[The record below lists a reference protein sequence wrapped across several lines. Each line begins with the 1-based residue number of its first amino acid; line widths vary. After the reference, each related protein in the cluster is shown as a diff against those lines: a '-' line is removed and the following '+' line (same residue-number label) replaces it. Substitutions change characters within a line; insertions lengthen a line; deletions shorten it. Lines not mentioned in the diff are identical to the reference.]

1 MTDLPCAR
9 ASTSIGDID
18 ANSTQGQSVTLQMS
32 EGESWTVTP
41 TGQAQISTRGVS
53 GGPLQAPTTIAT
65 ATTFGP
71 YAESGTLTIFA
82 MTGSATYTGSE
93 LSALVS
99 GAGNALWANR
109 CRSGGGRHLQRVLR
123 RHRHRRKLLV
133 HSGNWWRPS
142 VGRVILKN
150 LTSSVTHNTTTRTVM
165 DYATIPGWLWQDGDI
180 IDLEWCK
187 TLTGTDT
194 DTTETARAPLLPRS
208 AMP

>member
-1 MTDLPCAR
+1 
-9 ASTSIGDID
+9 
-18 ANSTQGQSVTLQMS
+18 MS

-99 GAGNALWANR
+99 ALVSADGIPRNRIVKRGANLIDTTISTGWT
-109 CRSGGGRHLQRVLR
+109 RSGTSCGRE
-123 RHRHRRKLLV
+123 
-133 HSGNWWRPS
+133 G
-142 VGRVILKN
+142 
-150 LTSSVTHNTTTRTVM
+150 
-165 DYATIPGWLWQDGDI
+165 I
-180 IDLEWCK
+180 I
-187 TLTGTDT
+187 
-194 DTTETARAPLLPRS
+194 
-208 AMP
+208 

>member
-1 MTDLPCAR
+1 
-9 ASTSIGDID
+9 
-18 ANSTQGQSVTLQMS
+18 MS

-99 GAGNALWANR
+99 GAGVSVLSAASAGQDSGWIAYTPGMRLAYALDSGSTTTTFSVDISNDGSTSLGQAFTGTWASTTAEISPPIWLTNTQAR
-109 CRSGGGRHLQRVLR
+109 YIRFNVLSGGPL
-123 RHRHRRKLLV
+123 
-133 HSGNWWRPS
+133 S
-142 VGRVILKN
+142 VIRF
-150 LTSSVTHNTTTRTVM
+150 
-165 DYATIPGWLWQDGDI
+165 
-180 IDLEWCK
+180 
-187 TLTGTDT
+187 
-194 DTTETARAPLLPRS
+194 
-208 AMP
+208 